1 MKRPS
6 LPCCVR
12 QSIAVT
18 DSILLFQFVLKEF
31 QGFCNVEYKQ
41 TYYLR
46 RKHISYVYAE
56 VVKSF
61 RS

>member
-18 DSILLFQFVLKEF
+18 DVDDSIYHYHSHNSSALATIATMHTNYSLVLLSLGLQ
-31 QGFCNVEYKQ
+31 Q
-41 TYYLR
+41 
-46 RKHISYVYAE
+46 S
-56 VVKSF
+56 S
-61 RS
+61 